1 MAALPPVNLIRRDW
15 KGIECDLHQ
24 ALIVSTGLYFSFFK
38 ASLPYMYGCVEALS

>member
-15 KGIECDLHQ
+15 KGSECDLHQ